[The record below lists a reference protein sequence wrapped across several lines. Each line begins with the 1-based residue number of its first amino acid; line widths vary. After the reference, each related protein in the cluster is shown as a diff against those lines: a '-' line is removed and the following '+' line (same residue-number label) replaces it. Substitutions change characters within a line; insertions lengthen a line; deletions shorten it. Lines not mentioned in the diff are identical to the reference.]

1 MIGPRSIYF
10 SFISVFF
17 PLLNR
22 NVLRNLLSLHSLVGL
37 PSFTEFYRVF
47 PIRSYLNLFGSI
59 AVAVTLM
66 TRTYLPSFTGFSL
79 LGATVNEFS
88 LDDSGFFV
96 VVVV

>member
-1 MIGPRSIYF
+1 MFCVIFCRSTPW
-10 SFISVFF
+10 SVY
-17 PLLNR
+17 R
-22 NVLRNLLSLHSLVGL
+22 VL
-37 PSFTEFYRVF
+37 PSFTE
-47 PIRSYLNLFGSI
+47 FGSI